1 MLLEKHELVENLG
14 AQGFTIRP
22 ASLRDLDSIVTMCNA
37 AAEDLI
43 GVDDKIKA
51 HDIQREWGLP
61 GFNLETDTRVV
72 IAPDGNLVGYYE
84 VWDINKPNVNV
95 HCWGRV
101 HPDYTGMGAGSALLA
116 WAESRARQVVP
127 EAPTGARVAMLL
139 AALSK
144 DGRAQDL
151 FENSGFE
158 LIRHSLRMVIEL
170 DGPPRKPNLPEGI
183 TVRTLRVG
191 EEERAVLQA
200 VRESFKDH
208 WGYVERPF
216 EDEYQQWMH
225 LYVDSP
231 DYDPS
236 LWFLAVHGEEIAGVS
251 LCRPKSHED
260 EAMGW
265 VGTLG
270 VRRPWR
276 RRGIAL
282 ALLQH
287 SFGEFYRRGKRKVGL
302 GVDAQSLTGATRLYE
317 KAGMQSDPERQFTIY
332 EKELRPGRDI
342 SKQTLED

>member
-1 MLLEKHELVENLG
+1 MVLERLELIENLNE
-14 AQGFTIRP
+14 QDFILRP
-22 ASLRDLDSIVTMCNA
+22 AKPDDLDDIVVMCNA
-37 AAEDLI
+37 AAKELI
-43 GVDDKIKA
+43 GADDKIKA
-51 HDIQREWGLP
+51 DDMQREWGLP
-61 GFNLETDTRVV
+61 GFSLQTDTRVV
-72 IAPDGNLVGYYE
+72 VAPDGNLVGYYE

-101 HPDYTGMGAGSALLA
+101 HPDYTGMGIGSALLA

-127 EAPTGARVAMLL
+127 EAPAGARVAMMF

-144 DGRAQDL
+144 DDRAQEL
-151 FENSGFE
+151 FENNGFK

-170 DGPPRKPNLPEGI
+170 DGPPHEPVWPEGI
-183 TVRTLRVG
+183 AVRMLRVG
-191 EEERAVLQA
+191 EEERAVLKA
-200 VRESFKDH
+200 VRESFRDH

-216 EDEYQQWMH
+216 EDEYEQWMR
-225 LYVDSP
+225 LYIDSP
-231 DYDPS
+231 DFEPS
-236 LWFLAVHGEEIAGVS
+236 LWFLAMDGEEIAGVS
-251 LCRPKSHED
+251 LCRPKSRED

-287 SFGEFYRRGKRKVGL
+287 SFGEFFRRGKRKVGL

-317 KAGMQSDPERQFTIY
+317 KAGMRSDPERQSSIY

-342 SKQTLED
+342 TTQTLED